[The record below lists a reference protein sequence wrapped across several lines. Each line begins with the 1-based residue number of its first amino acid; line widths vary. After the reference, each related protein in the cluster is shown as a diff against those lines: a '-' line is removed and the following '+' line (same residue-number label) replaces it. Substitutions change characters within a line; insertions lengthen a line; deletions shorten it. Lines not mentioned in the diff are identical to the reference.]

1 MKKCPN
7 CSIITEKTAGCNHIT
22 CSKGNFQWCW
32 LCNKKYS
39 YAHYQQ
45 GKCRGYQF
53 FKPKDEYDIK
63 LAFEGKIKL
72 RASQRQEDLIYIDD
86 NFNYFWQIQLYFYPI
101 FHCMPIYHEVFVSI
115 KNKKYVYLNK
125 LPLYY

>member
-7 CSIITEKTAGCNHIT
+7 CSIITEKTAGGNHIT

-86 NFNYFWQIQLYFYPI
+86 NFNNPIRHIFGKFNYTFIQFFIACQFTMRFL
-101 FHCMPIYHEVFVSI
+101 
-115 KNKKYVYLNK
+115 
-125 LPLYY
+125 